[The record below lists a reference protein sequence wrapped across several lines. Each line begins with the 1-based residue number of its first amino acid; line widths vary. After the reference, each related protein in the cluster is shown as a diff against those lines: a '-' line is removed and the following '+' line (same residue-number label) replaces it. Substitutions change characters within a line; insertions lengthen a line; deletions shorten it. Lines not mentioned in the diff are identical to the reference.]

1 MSETETNPTKVALEN
16 PICDPSKKR
25 QTPINDKSGLAEN
38 IESLRGST
46 NKNKSIS
53 RPSSNELSRFSDNA
67 KTKHQTNSHKL
78 SVVKPQVQVRKTI
91 Y

>member
-16 PICDPSKKR
+16 PICDLSKKK
-25 QTPINDKSGLAEN
+25 QSLAEN

-46 NKNKSIS
+46 KNKSIS
-53 RPSSNELSRFSDNA
+53 RPGSNELSRFSDNA

-91 Y
+91 L